1 MQDVKAVV
9 DDLLS
14 QLASAQ
20 EVPADAEP
28 AEIITDSLGQMRF
41 LVGLEERLDVLFDDV
56 DEITFDL
63 GSREALVG
71 SVEKLLAGAGR

>member
-9 DDLLS
+9 DELLS
-14 QLASAQ
+14 QLATAK

-41 LVGLEERLDVLFDDV
+41 LVGLEERLDVLFDDADQV
-56 DEITFDL
+56 AFDL
-63 GSREALVG
+63 GSREALVH
-71 SVEKLLAGAGR
+71 SVEKLLAGAGL